1 MILST
6 QAAPGAPHFVF
17 ATQPGAAEVEAVN
30 GKTERL
36 CLPGAGGGTMWMPES
51 PGWSRPL

>member
-6 QAAPGAPHFVF
+6 QAAPAAPHFVF

-36 CLPGAGGGTMWMPES
+36 
-51 PGWSRPL
+51 